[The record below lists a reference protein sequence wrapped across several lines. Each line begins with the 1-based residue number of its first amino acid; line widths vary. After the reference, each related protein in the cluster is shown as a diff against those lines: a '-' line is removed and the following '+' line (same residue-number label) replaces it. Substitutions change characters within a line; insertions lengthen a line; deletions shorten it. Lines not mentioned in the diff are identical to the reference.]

1 MNYFAL
7 CLIGFAMLASSV
19 SAKDEAVQALND
31 AQSFARAGDYAKA
44 LERHEWYHA
53 NALRI
58 SPAQYGVRLSFAL
71 SYWKNLG
78 DKYPPA
84 LASLTALRDNGTQ
97 TVLAGTAAPELF
109 HDVVSINRTLGQS
122 GKSVELFKTLD
133 QKQPELARRCLRNV
147 EEALISAGEMELFMK
162 CGGDP
167 VSLLKKKIG
176 LHQIVAGQISARPG
190 SERSIKSF
198 EDNLVKLT
206 LSLSDFAAKKG
217 DEETSAKLK
226 QMAAKIISDPRLT
239 K

>member
-1 MNYFAL
+1 MKYFVL
-7 CLIGFAMLASSV
+7 CLIGFAMLVSSASAV
-19 SAKDEAVQALND
+19 DEAVQALND

-84 LASLTALRDNGTQ
+84 LASLTALRDTGTQ
-97 TVLAGTAAPELF
+97 TVQAGTAAPELF
-109 HDVVSINRTLGQS
+109 HDVVSINRVLEEPD
-122 GKSVELFKTLD
+122 KSVELFKTLD

-147 EEALISAGEMELFMK
+147 EDALISAGEMELFMK

-167 VSLLKKKIG
+167 VRMLKKKIE
-176 LHQIVAGQISARPG
+176 LHQRVAAQIGSRPG

-198 EDNLVKLT
+198 EDNLVTLT
-206 LSLSDFAAKKG
+206 LSLSDFSAKKG
-217 DEETSAKLK
+217 DAETSSKLK
-226 QMAAKIISDPRLT
+226 QMTAQIISDPRLT

>member
-31 AQSFARAGDYAKA
+31 AQSLARAGDYAKA

-147 EEALISAGEMELFMK
+147 EEALISAGEM
-162 CGGDP
+162 
-167 VSLLKKKIG
+167 
-176 LHQIVAGQISARPG
+176 
-190 SERSIKSF
+190 
-198 EDNLVKLT
+198 
-206 LSLSDFAAKKG
+206 
-217 DEETSAKLK
+217 
-226 QMAAKIISDPRLT
+226 
-239 K
+239 